1 MKLFGGERLGGG
13 KASRAEVYGL
23 FIAAIVLTGGGIGGA
38 YAISASLGSS
48 EQTITDAPQDS
59 NEETTSNAP
68 QDSNEET
75 TSDAPQD
82 SIQAPSPAP
91 SGQPTPSS
99 SPPVAVPGP
108 GDETPASPEN
118 GLIKEPY
125 IGPADTFS
133 YLSRGHIC
141 GWDTQALGG
150 FGWGFDPT
158 EPCNSLFVEYVGK
171 HCEAADGVVYFQ
183 RCEEYFSRTLPV
195 AY

>member
-48 EQTITDAPQDS
+48 EQTITDALQDS
-59 NEETTSNAP
+59 NEETTSDAP

-82 SIQAPSPAP
+82 SNEETTPDAPQDSSQSPSPVP
-91 SGQPTPSS
+91 SGQTTPAS
-99 SPPVAVPGP
+99 SPPA
-108 GDETPASPEN
+108 GD

-125 IGPADTFS
+125 IGPANTFS

-158 EPCNSLFVEYVGK
+158 EPCNSLFVDYVGK
-171 HCEAADGVVYFQ
+171 HCEADDGVVYFQ
-183 RCEEYFSRTLPV
+183 RCDEYFSRTLPV

>member
-1 MKLFGGERLGGG
+1 MGGG

-48 EQTITDAPQDS
+48 EQTITEVLQES
-59 NEETTSNAP
+59 SEETTSDAP

-82 SIQAPSPAP
+82 SSQGPSPAP
-91 SGQPTPSS
+91 SGQTTPAS
-99 SPPVAVPGP
+99 SPPVAVPGDGTTDSP
-108 GDETPASPEN
+108 GD

-125 IGPADTFS
+125 IGPANTFS

-158 EPCNSLFVEYVGK
+158 APCNSLFVDYVGE
-171 HCEAADGVVYFQ
+171 HCEADDGVVYFQ
-183 RCEEYFSRTLPV
+183 RCDEYFSRTLPV